1 MLEELLIKIL
11 SLEKENKLYDI
22 KLGEFSLYRIF
33 RFKLRNEY
41 IKSVDSTFTKDSRSD
56 SRKFYVIILNILYSF
71 IDIIKLFISRNKV
84 DNVFFPHF
92 RLYNV
97 QGKLFE
103 KFTDP
108 FIDKSNVESSS
119 IIFQQSYRLNYR
131 KNRIHKS
138 ILFQFEF
145 VYVFSIFLSILFF
158 PYFYLKYYPLI
169 NNISK
174 IIFVTFSIS
183 CNKKTMIFK
192 LGKFKIISFFLRLIF
207 KRLHVRRVFIV
218 DRECFFPQIYAA
230 HCLGIPVFEFQH
242 GVTLGPTVLYYGDYD
257 RFSDPDYFLTFG
269 KIWTHS
275 SYFSLPETRILDIG
289 FPFREYLSNYTI
301 EKRKNS
307 VLVISSPKYTS
318 EIVAFI
324 LNLSILY
331 RNINFYF
338 RCHPQ
343 EQLSES
349 DFLKIST
356 RNNILIS
363 DKSVDSNIE
372 LQSYDYVMGVEST
385 VLFEAASFGKF
396 VGFLASIS
404 TSNRELY
411 YSFFSVKDS
420 DSFAEFYNSCQSFK
434 NDFFSDF
441 NFKVLDKIL
450 DNV

>member
-1 MLEELLIKIL
+1 M
-11 SLEKENKLYDI
+11 
-22 KLGEFSLYRIF
+22 
-33 RFKLRNEY
+33 
-41 IKSVDSTFTKDSRSD
+41 
-56 SRKFYVIILNILYSF
+56 
-71 IDIIKLFISRNKV
+71 
-84 DNVFFPHF
+84 
-92 RLYNV
+92 
-97 QGKLFE
+97 
-103 KFTDP
+103 
-108 FIDKSNVESSS
+108 
-119 IIFQQSYRLNYR
+119 
-131 KNRIHKS
+131 
-138 ILFQFEF
+138 
-145 VYVFSIFLSILFF
+145 
-158 PYFYLKYYPLI
+158 
-169 NNISK
+169 
-174 IIFVTFSIS
+174 
-183 CNKKTMIFK
+183 
-192 LGKFKIISFFLRLIF
+192 
-207 KRLHVRRVFIV
+207 
-218 DRECFFPQIYAA
+218 
-230 HCLGIPVFEFQH
+230 
-242 GVTLGPTVLYYGDYD
+242 
-257 RFSDPDYFLTFG
+257 
-269 KIWTHS
+269 
-275 SYFSLPETRILDIG
+275 
-289 FPFREYLSNYTI
+289 
-301 EKRKNS
+301 
-307 VLVISSPKYTS
+307 VISSPKYTS